1 MLSWAL
7 SPVGGKDASEL
18 SPGKQV
24 LPGKMNKGP
33 DVRKGKLTPTRRCDV
48 SERSPGSPAGT
59 QRGQTARARHD
70 PASTCEPPALR
81 GSDRELS
88 TAPAPAGEHWL
99 CTPVLSYIRTW
110 GHENPAVM

>member
-7 SPVGGKDASEL
+7 SPVGGEDASEL

-48 SERSPGSPAGT
+48 SERQSRLSCWDTTGPNSQGT
-59 QRGQTARARHD
+59 A
-70 PASTCEPPALR
+70 
-81 GSDRELS
+81 
-88 TAPAPAGEHWL
+88 
-99 CTPVLSYIRTW
+99 
-110 GHENPAVM
+110 